1 MTAACLGL
9 GMQKFSDPCRQQAVT
24 AEDPVLQGLR
34 EVWGL
39 GIWGCKLFWSEFRAL
54 ALWDVD
60 VARQGPNCDIKELFC
75 QGGAKSLRATSSGKL
90 QYSTLNPRL
99 QSQNPELHAPQPER
113 PRFGRILFFDKEP

>member
-34 EVWGL
+34 EGL
-39 GIWGCKLFWSEFRAL
+39 GIWGCRLFWSEFKAV

-60 VARQGPNCDIKELFC
+60 CDKGTVL
-75 QGGAKSLRATSSGKL
+75 
-90 QYSTLNPRL
+90 PRRSEKP
-99 QSQNPELHAPQPER
+99 QSPKFLGNFKNQP
-113 PRFGRILFFDKEP
+113 